1 MSKIRSHLIPFLIS
15 LGFFLVSACSYFSYT
30 YFIQSK
36 EEVTKEIS
44 NELNKEITKAFGEL
58 KNIAN
63 AVSDS
68 KELFKEVEKK
78 EGTFAYK
85 DGKIMAWSGSDYVP
99 DYGEVKGNYEVK
111 FIRSVR
117 KVYLACKIV
126 VSDYEFIKVI
136 PLYSNYKIEN
146 KYFRSSF
153 SKAVFPTSD
162 IRIIKIEEAQHKICY
177 QEQCLFGITYLPNS
191 EVNREWLRNLGM
203 LFFVLGGL
211 SFLLFIYSFSRSVA
225 KYSFFKGLG
234 VLLLALFVFR
244 YLLLEFELPNNLSD
258 STLFDSKIFASSII
272 NTSLADLIFNLFI
285 FLVFASFIG
294 SLFVKSSSYRSL
306 LRKSKIK
313 KGIISFFLISFFLF
327 SFHWLFL
334 LNQTLYHNSQISFDI
349 NQSIIFD
356 VPRVASLFCYLLFC
370 ISIFFLSHSAISTA
384 SHFTKSRTKL
394 IALFSISCTAY
405 AGVNELLDQ
414 TYFISVLIAAIIF
427 FTILFSRVTFSL
439 TRLSFS
445 TFLYL
450 FLFMGGFALI
460 GSGSIY
466 EFENEREVERKKRYV
481 SQFLTDN
488 DHMAE
493 YLLYIAN
500 EKITNDI
507 FIQTRMASPFLS
519 KDVVKSKIKQ
529 VYLNDYFDKYDVKI
543 FTYDADGRSFESE
556 LGQPRSMKKFTM
568 SEFKTGY
575 DDIYFINLQESG
587 ASKRYL
593 NYIEIKRRGINVG
606 YIVLDLRL
614 KRIIPENVFPEML
627 VDNRFLIPYQ
637 NADYSYAVFDK
648 NKVTYSSGDFNY
660 DERFIAESSFQQQ
673 EQFTFDNYSH
683 VAVNDQAGHRIVV
696 SSNQHPL
703 ADVISNFSFLFLL
716 QVFLLLLCLLVYVII
731 IWARK
736 LDLSYSARIQLYL
749 NIAFFLPLL
758 AVSLTTLSLINASF
772 EREVVEEYYKKA
784 EQIGSSL
791 SGVLSD
797 FVENITNEDELK
809 ETITDISSY
818 AGADINLFSI
828 KGKLIATNQ
837 PSIYENELL
846 SEYVNPEAYS
856 HIVLDGEKAY
866 TTKESVGEL
875 FYNSVYFGVKSY
887 ETGNLVG
894 VVSIPFFDSESALQ
908 KSQIVVLKN
917 IINVFTFVFIAFL
930 IVSYFATEWLTFP
943 LRFIT
948 QKLKKTT
955 LTEFNEP
962 LNWES
967 DDEIGLMVGEY
978 NKMLI
983 NLEESKNA
991 LARSEKQS
999 AWREIAQQVAHEIK
1013 NPLTPM
1019 KLTLQHLQRTLDPS
1033 NKERAKPINSLLKQ
1047 IETLDDIATSFSSF
1061 AKMPIPASE
1070 KFELTSVVV
1079 NTINIH
1085 KATKNLTIDL
1095 QLPHEKVYT
1104 LGDEQLMGRIISN
1117 LILNGIQSSVKG
1129 EQMLKIS
1136 LATNN
1141 QKILLS
1147 VTDNGAGI
1155 PEEIQSKIFV
1165 PNFTTKESGSGIG
1178 LAIAKHGI
1186 EHAGGKI
1193 WFETEEGSGTTFYI
1207 ELPLLDE

>member
-1 MSKIRSHLIPFLIS
+1 MSKFRAHLIPFLIS
-15 LGFFLVSACSYFSYT
+15 LGCFLVSAACYFSYNH
-30 YFIQSK
+30 FVQPE
-36 EEVTKEIS
+36 EEVTSDI
-44 NELNKEITKAFGEL
+44 NDQLNIEITKALNQL
-58 KNIAN
+58 KSI
-63 AVSDS
+63 SDQQLDNE
-68 KELFKEVEKK
+68 KLFKEIESNDGV
-78 EGTFAYK
+78 FAYRE
-85 DGKIMAWSGSDYVP
+85 GKIRAWSDFEYVP
-99 DYGEVKGNYEVK
+99 DYAEIKGNYEVK

-117 KVYLACKIV
+117 KEYLACKV
-126 VSDYEFIKVI
+126 VSDGYELVKVI
-136 PLYSNYKIEN
+136 PLYSNFKIEN
-146 KYFRSSF
+146 KYFNSSF
-153 SKAVFPTSD
+153 KKSLFPTSA
-162 IRIIKIEEAQHKICY
+162 IRIVKTENADHKICY
-177 QEQCLFGITYLPNS
+177 KEQCLFGIVYLTNS
-191 EVNREWLRNLGM
+191 EVNRGWLRNIGM
-203 LFFVLGGL
+203 
-211 SFLLFIYSFSRSVA
+211 LLFITGSITFLIFTLAYCKDVA
-225 KYSFFKGLG
+225 RQSFFKALA
-234 VLLLALFVFR
+234 VLLLSLFVFR
-244 YLLLEFELPNNLSD
+244 YLLLELELPNGLSD
-258 STLFDSKIFASSII
+258 SPLFDSKVFASSVI
-272 NTSLADLIFNLFI
+272 NTSLADLILNLFI
-285 FLVFASFIG
+285 FLVFASFVW
-294 SLFVKSSSYRSL
+294 LRLLKSKDYRSL
-306 LRKSKIK
+306 LRKTVFTKNLV
-313 KGIISFFLISFFLF
+313 SFFLISLFIF

-334 LNQTLYHNSQISFDI
+334 LSQTLYHNSQISFDI
-349 NQSIIFD
+349 NQSILFD
-356 VPRVASLFCYLLFC
+356 VPRMAAIICYILFG
-370 ISIFFLSHSAISTA
+370 IAIFLIAHTAVSAAI
-384 SHFTKSRTKL
+384 HLGKSRTKL
-394 IALFSISCTAY
+394 TLLFLVSSVVYSLA
-405 AGVNELLDQ
+405 NELIDQ
-414 TYFISVLIAAIIF
+414 AYLISVLIAAMVF
-427 FTILFSRVTFSL
+427 FTVLLSRIRFSL

-450 FLFMGGFALI
+450 FLFMGGFALV

-493 YLLYIAN
+493 YLLYVAN
-500 EKITNDI
+500 EKIANDI

-529 VYLNDYFDKYDVKI
+529 VYLNDYFDKYDVRI
-543 FTYDADGRSFESE
+543 FTYDAEGRSFESE
-556 LGQPRSMKKFTM
+556 LGQPQNMKKLTM

-593 NYIEIKRRGINVG
+593 NYIEVKRRGIQVG
-606 YIVLDLRL
+606 FIVLDLRL
-614 KRIIPENVFPEML
+614 KRIIPDNVFPEML
-627 VDNRFLIPYQ
+627 VDNRFLTPYQ
-637 NADYSYAVFDK
+637 NADYSYAVFNDDE
-648 NKVTYSSGDFNY
+648 VAYSSGDFNY
-660 DERFIAESSFQQQ
+660 DEDFIERSNFQNEEKFSF
-673 EQFTFDNYSH
+673 DDYSH

-696 SSNQHPL
+696 SSNDHPL
-703 ADVISNFSFLFLL
+703 ADVVSNFSFFFLL
-716 QVFLLLLCLLVYVII
+716 QVFLLLLCLLAYVLI
-731 IWARK
+731 IWIKK

-749 NIAFFLPLL
+749 NIAFFLPLI

-791 SGVLSD
+791 SSVLSD
-797 FVENITNEDELK
+797 FVENITNEDELN
-809 ETITDISSY
+809 ETIADISAY
-818 AGADINLFSI
+818 AGADINLFSTS
-828 KGKLIATNQ
+828 GKLIASNQ

-846 SEYVNPEAYS
+846 SEFVNPEAYS
-856 HIVLDGEKAY
+856 HIVIDGEKAY

-875 FYNSVYFGVKSY
+875 KYNSVYFGVKSY
-887 ETGNLVG
+887 ETGDLVG

-908 KSQIVVLKN
+908 ESQIVVLKN

-948 QKLKKTT
+948 QKLKRTT

-967 DDEIGLMVGEY
+967 NDEIGLMVGEY

-1033 NKERAKPINSLLKQ
+1033 NKERSKPINSLLKQ

-1070 KFELTSVVV
+1070 KFELTSV
-1079 NTINIH
+1079 INNNVSIH
-1085 KATKNLTIDL
+1085 KATKNLIIDL
-1095 QLPHEKVYT
+1095 QLPNEKVYT

-1117 LILNGIQSSVKG
+1117 LILNGIQSSDKA
-1129 EQMLKIS
+1129 EKELQIALKS
-1136 LATNN
+1136 NN

-1193 WFETEEGSGTTFYI
+1193 WFETEEGKGTTFYI